1 MSGMNAVI
9 FGTGEYVTGWTGAEG
24 SKSDKSLGVVAL
36 VHFDLRERGLIGD
49 KIALCGTN
57 GNKFDQIR
65 NHFKEKIVFSN
76 LPNLEF
82 EQFPQAGEVTKY
94 KIRFQPKEYNRT
106 FQVNPKAYLDAL
118 DKFAKPGDVCSVFT
132 PDDSHFEIIS
142 AGGVQMVA
150 MGDMKKC
157 NSVCIVT
164 G

>member
-1 MSGMNAVI
+1 MG
-9 FGTGEYVTGWTGAEG
+9 
-24 SKSDKSLGVVAL
+24 KSLGVVAP

-82 EQFPQAGEVTKY
+82 EQFPQTGEA
-94 KIRFQPKEYNRT
+94 
-106 FQVNPKAYLDAL
+106 NPKAYLEAL
-118 DKFAKPGDVCSVFT
+118 DKFAKAGDVCSVFT

-142 AGGVQMVA
+142 AALDRGLHVMATKPMNTSFLWRRPRPRMCCCRLRCTRGLIQSTV
-150 MGDMKKC
+150 
-157 NSVCIVT
+157 
-164 G
+164 